1 MSDCCTSIYGLK
13 KQQVRRQEDNMGKN
27 IDWSNLG
34 FGYVKTDYRYVSN
47 FKNGAWDEGTL
58 STDDM
63 VTISECACVLQY
75 AQTVFEGM
83 KAYTTEDGRI
93 VVFRPDLNAERMENS
108 AKRLEMPVFPKDRF
122 VDAIVKL
129 VEANADY
136 VPPYGSGA
144 TLYIRPYMFGTNA
157 VIGVKPA
164 DEYQFRAFCTPVGP
178 YFKGGVKPITIR
190 VSDFDRA
197 APRGTGHI
205 KAGLNYAM
213 SLHAIMD
220 AHRQGFD
227 ENMYLDPATRTKV
240 EETGGA
246 NFLFVTKDNKVVTP
260 KSDSILPSITRRSLV
275 YVAKEYL
282 GLEVEEREVYFD
294 EVKDFAECGLCGT
307 AAVISP
313 VGKVVNHGEEI
324 CFPSGMEKMGPV
336 TQKLY
341 DTLRGIQMGQ
351 IEAPEGWLK
360 VVDVE

>member
-1 MSDCCTSIYGLK
+1 MEK
-13 KQQVRRQEDNMGKN
+13 KN
-27 IDWSNLG
+27 IDWSSLG

-47 FKNGAWDEGTL
+47 FKDGAWDKGGLT
-58 STDDM
+58 TDD
-63 VTISECACVLQY
+63 TITLSECAGVLQY

-83 KAYTTEDGRI
+83 KAYTTEDGHI
-93 VVFRPDLNAERMENS
+93 VTFRPDLNAARMVDS

-122 VDAIVKL
+122 VEAVVETVK
-129 VEANADY
+129 ANAAY

-144 TLYIRPYMFGTNA
+144 TLYIRPYMFGSDA

-164 DEYQFRAFCTPVGP
+164 NEYQFRVFTTPVGP
-178 YFKGGVKPITIR
+178 YFKGGAKPITIR

-197 APRGTGHI
+197 APHGTGHI

-213 SLHAIMD
+213 SLHAIVD
-220 AHRQGFD
+220 AHNQGYD
-227 ENMYLDPATRTKV
+227 ENMYLDAATRTKV

-246 NFLFVTKDNKVVTP
+246 NFLFVTKDNTVVTP
-260 KSDSILPSITRRSLV
+260 KSNSILPSITRRSLL
-275 YVAKEYL
+275 YVAEHYL
-282 GLEVEEREVYFD
+282 GLKVEEREVYLD

-313 VGKVVNHGEEI
+313 VGKIVDHGKEI
-324 CFPSGMEKMGPV
+324 VFPSGMEKMGPT

-341 DTLRGIQMGQ
+341 ETLTGIQMGR

-360 VVDVE
+360 VIE

>member
-1 MSDCCTSIYGLK
+1 
-13 KQQVRRQEDNMGKN
+13 MGKN

-313 VGKVVNHGEEI
+313 VGKIVDHGKEI
-324 CFPSGMEKMGPV
+324 CMPSGMTEMGPV
-336 TQKLY
+336 TKKLY
-341 DTLRGIQMGQ
+341 ETLTGIQMGRL
-351 IEAPEGWLK
+351 EAPEGWIQII
-360 VVDVE
+360 E